1 MRATLVWIATLDW
14 QIGTNV
20 SNLLQVAK
28 EILESFKSFSLLG
41 STSHPPV
48 PKVRIANCKLQIL
61 SQVQFS
67 GPPGQD
73 PLPPPHF
80 QYSRPSMPESQ
91 IGGAMPSQLG
101 GPMPN
106 QMGGPIPAQLG
117 GAMNNQMGVPVQN
130 QGSPILPSHS
140 PGYRG
145 PPGPGP
151 QAPRMPRGPP
161 YMDQGPPDGMM
172 GPLPS
177 PRYDGRPMDP
187 AWPPRGD
194 PSGEKEWQRPA
205 IEAENS
211 K

>member
-1 MRATLVWIATLDW
+1 M
-14 QIGTNV
+14 
-20 SNLLQVAK
+20 
-28 EILESFKSFSLLG
+28 
-41 STSHPPV
+41 
-48 PKVRIANCKLQIL
+48 
-61 SQVQFS
+61 QFS
-67 GPPGQD
+67 GPPSQD

-80 QYSRPSMPESQ
+80 QYSRPSIPESQ
-91 IGGAMPSQLG
+91 IGNAMPGQLG

-106 QMGGPIPAQLG
+106 QMGGPLPA
-117 GAMNNQMGVPVQN
+117 QMGVPVQN
-130 QGSPILPSHS
+130 QGSPIPPSHS

-151 QAPRMPRGPP
+151 QAPRIPRGPP

-187 AWPPRGD
+187 AMPAWPPRGD
-194 PSGEKEWQRPA
+194 PSGENEWQRLET
-205 IEAENS
+205 EAQNS